1 MNIYNIAFSF
11 PPVLLF
17 AFYYIVLLIKIQCGN
32 RLRFHEE
39 KAERLF
45 PSLLLIIYIC
55 FPTAPPSAAILLA
68 LATVS
73 SAASEAT
80 TVSFVSEL
88 LLTAGEVSADCLLLH
103 PVTAKATAIAI
114 VSITVL
120 FLLFISIF
128 LSCSLEC
135 LLFLSQSDYMLR
147 L

>member
-55 FPTAPPSAAILLA
+55 FPTAPPSAASL
-68 LATVS
+68 VS

-88 LLTAGEVSADCLLLH
+88 LLTTGEVSADCLFPH